1 MFSQRHNILIFT
13 VISAFLVSACTT
25 SPTGRSQMIL
35 KSDAELE
42 AQASKEFAKLRSEAP
57 LVNDKATVEFV
68 HCVAVAIV
76 ESLLGPEK
84 DLNWEL
90 AVIDTQEQT
99 AFVMPGG
106 KIAVFEGILDVAS
119 NQNELAT
126 VMGHE
131 VAHVTAR
138 HANERASR
146 GEITDIGVYIAAIVL
161 GQGHSGLTH
170 TAQQSLGAGAQL
182 GVFLPHTRAQESEAD
197 VLGLEYMA
205 RAGFDPRE
213 SVELWKKMQKEH
225 EDEAPPEFLSTHPSS
240 ETRIENLVSQYPTAL
255 VLFNEAREQGKNPN
269 CTRQ

>member
-1 MFSQRHNILIFT
+1 MFSRRGNTLIITMFL
-13 VISAFLVSACTT
+13 AFLVGACTT

-42 AQASKEFAKLRSEAP
+42 AQASKEFAKLRLEAP
-57 LVNDKATVEFV
+57 LVTDQATVGFV

-90 AVIDTQEQT
+90 AVIDSQEQN

-106 KIAVFEGILDVAS
+106 KMAVYEGLLGVAS

-131 VAHVTAR
+131 IAHVVAR

-146 GEITDIGVYIAAIVL
+146 GEFTDIGVYIAAIVL
-161 GQGHSGLTH
+161 GQGHSGLTN
-170 TAQQSLGAGAQL
+170 TAYQGLQAGSQL
-182 GVFLPHTRAQESEAD
+182 GIFLPHTRAQESEAD

-240 ETRIENLVSQYPTAL
+240 ATRIESLVSEYPKVL
-255 VLFNEAREQGKNPN
+255 VLFNEARAAGKNPN
-269 CTRQ
+269 CTR

>member
-1 MFSQRHNILIFT
+1 MKMQRIPSIVSLSLIL
-13 VISAFLVSACTT
+13 SAAALTT
-25 SPTGRSQMIL
+25 ANAASE
-35 KSDAELE
+35 AEME
-42 AQASKEFAKLRSEAP
+42 AEAAREFARY
-57 LVNDKATVEFV
+57 KATFPLTTDQDIIDYIA
-68 HCVAVAIV
+68 CVANAVV
-76 ESLLGPEK
+76 SSLEPP
-84 DLNWEL
+84 DSNMNWEMAIL
-90 AVIDTQEQT
+90 ETNELN

-106 KIAVFEGILDVAS
+106 IIAVFEGILDVAS

-146 GEITDIGVYIAAIVL
+146 GEFTDIGVYIAAIVL

-170 TAQQSLGAGAQL
+170 TAQQGLGAGAQL

-225 EDEAPPEFLSTHPSS
+225 EDDAPPEFLSTHPSS

-255 VLFNEAREQGKNPN
+255 VLFNEAREQGRNPN
-269 CTRQ
+269 CTR